1 MKHNQIFIKIIFAQ
15 YVRRLYM
22 KYKLSHK
29 EVYVMQILWAA
40 KEELSITDFIQRD
53 PTLSTSTVQVVLRS
67 LLKKSYIKVA
77 NIVQHNKVFART
89 YLPIL
94 SEEDYM
100 MEQFSNSSLKPNAFF
115 ASFIE
120 KEDNLDTLDALEELI
135 KAQKEKLLK
144 EDE

>member
-1 MKHNQIFIKIIFAQ
+1 
-15 YVRRLYM
+15 M

-53 PTLSTSTVQVVLRS
+53 PELSTSTVQVVLRS

-89 YLPIL
+89 YLPVL
-94 SEEDYM
+94 REEDYM
-100 MEQFSNSSLKPNAFF
+100 MEQFNSSSLKPNAFF

-120 KEDNLDTLDALEELI
+120 KEDDLDTLDALEELI
-135 KAQKEKLLK
+135 KAQKEKLSK
-144 EDE
+144 EDES

>member
-1 MKHNQIFIKIIFAQ
+1 
-15 YVRRLYM
+15 M

-53 PTLSTSTVQVVLRS
+53 PELSTSTVQVVLRS

-89 YLPIL
+89 YLPVL

-100 MEQFSNSSLKPNAFF
+100 MEQFNSSSLKPNAFF

-120 KEDNLDTLDALEELI
+120 KEDDLDSLDALEELI
-135 KAQKEKLLK
+135 KAQKEKLSK
-144 EDE
+144 EDES

>member
-1 MKHNQIFIKIIFAQ
+1 
-15 YVRRLYM
+15 M